1 VSRLQLI
8 ARSAVHGS
16 KVLLIAVLA
25 TAALTGSIRGAPSG
39 GRFRD
44 LPKAIQLAAFPG
56 FEIHDF
62 PVLEALQ
69 SQGQSLAPDSKEW
82 MKKWRGM
89 NLDDS
94 SSYQFKELS
103 GSTSINMKIQKI
115 DASDPK
121 GYKSRGSFV
130 PRNSSAN
137 PDVEIAAFNLSAI
150 LGYDHIYRP
159 AARYELGPIASQ
171 ALKTLIGKYTFKNS
185 QRLANK
191 ARILKAIQS
200 GGPLAGCVKAK
211 KDDTTAEL
219 DAIVNTH
226 AAPNGAPNANHPIIR
241 LLQASNARPIAGRSL
256 TLKAGY
262 VGDEFELAREYSVI
276 MTIDAVTQQWDRYSG
291 GNVAIRKDDQGR
303 AHFYATDEGGADI
316 SDTWKARNLG
326 WFSRFDRS
334 AIQKLADLKQ
344 FLDTPATGYL
354 GYSDPEVFVVDLG
367 LYSQTSAA
375 VYVQRLR
382 RNLGLV
388 LDYVRSVESRFGNQA
403 YFD

>member
-1 VSRLQLI
+1 MI
-8 ARSAVHGS
+8 A
-16 KVLLIAVLA
+16 
-25 TAALTGSIRGAPSG
+25 
-39 GRFRD
+39 
-44 LPKAIQLAAFPG
+44 
-56 FEIHDF
+56 FEIHNF

-82 MKKWRGM
+82 MKKWSGM

-130 PRNSSAN
+130 PRNGSAN
-137 PDVEIAAFNLSAI
+137 PDIEIAAFNLSAI
-150 LGYDHIYRP
+150 LGYDRVYRP
-159 AARYELGPIASQ
+159 AARYELGPIGSQ

-211 KDDTTAEL
+211 KDDTTAVL

-241 LLQASNARPIAGRSL
+241 LLQASNARPVAGRSL

-316 SDTWKARNLG
+316 SGAWKARNLG

-367 LYSQTSAA
+367 LYSQMSAA
-375 VYVQRLR
+375 VYVQRLK

-388 LDYVRSVESRFGNQA
+388 LDYVRSVESRSGNQA